1 MRCKQKNQPLLS
13 AREGIE
19 VRWNP
24 ITDAIANWKRRMYA
38 QQLESGMDAFLS
50 LLLMELEWKQKMEWA
65 LRHAAAYTPAPLQGE
80 LTQALERFE
89 SQGMSLEESLLRV
102 NAYAQSTALGR
113 VIMLL
118 IHLSKQGTTPQG
130 IEGLRRMQEDLR
142 IQQQAELK
150 AYGSRLALLSLV
162 FIGVSALVPAM
173 FLAFVSIGSSF
184 LELSLSAGDILS
196 IALIGFPLLDA
207 IVLGILW
214 MQTPYFVRA
223 RV

>member
-1 MRCKQKNQPLLS
+1 
-13 AREGIE
+13 
-19 VRWNP
+19 
-24 ITDAIANWKRRMYA
+24 MYA

-65 LRHAAAYTPAPLQGE
+65 LRHAAVHTPIPLRDE

-89 SQGMSLEESLLRV
+89 SQGMSLEESLLRM
-102 NAYAQSTALGR
+102 NAHAQSTALGR

-184 LELSLSAGDILS
+184 LELSLSAGDILL
-196 IALIGFPLLDA
+196 IALVGFPLLDG

-214 MQTPYFVRA
+214 VQTPYFVRA